1 MEKAQRRRW
10 DREEFLAQL
19 DSGQLLPSLSPLTL
33 RLMKLSS
40 DENCSLADIADLIE
54 KDPSLTI
61 RILRLANSA
70 FFRSRYSTTSVQN
83 AVLRIGISQTRL
95 LSLSL
100 SLKDTFPL
108 GKIGA
113 ADYRHY
119 WRLSLY
125 QGLIARLLS
134 KQEDPEEA
142 FTTAFTL
149 EIGLLVFLHAY
160 LDPAD
165 MSEIPWYP
173 LSSLLEWE
181 DRTYGVNHREI
192 GELLLRHWGFP
203 PKMILCQRSHQFGH
217 IAVVIP
223 PIVKTCAIASQLSA
237 FICQSKTFLPEVLTA
252 MEQVFGLPPG
262 VVADVVTLAL
272 MKVDSVAEMFEVQ
285 IDSEED
291 RLSVMKKAHDA
302 LLALSEELLEGQ
314 SIVQEMPSLAD
325 LQEKQGDSDMRH
337 ALQEIEHEIGNPL
350 AAVGGFT
357 RRLAKTIDPSSGQG
371 KYIRIVLSETAR
383 LEETLNGIRQVLR
396 Q

>member
-10 DREEFLAQL
+10 NREEFLALL

-33 RLMKLSS
+33 ELMKLSS
-40 DENCSLADIADLIE
+40 DENCSLNDIADLIE

-61 RILRLANSA
+61 RILKLANSA
-70 FFRSRYSTTSVQN
+70 FFRSRYPTISVQS

-95 LSLSL
+95 LALSL

-125 QGLIARLLS
+125 QGLIARLLA

-142 FTTAFTL
+142 FTVAFTL

-160 LDPAD
+160 LDPD
-165 MSEIPWYP
+165 DVSEIPWYP

-181 DRTYGVNHREI
+181 DQAYGVNHREI
-192 GELLLRHWGFP
+192 GELLLRQWGFA

-217 IAVVIP
+217 IAAVIP
-223 PIVKTCAIASQLSA
+223 PLVKICAIASQLSA
-237 FICQSKTFLPEVLTA
+237 FICQPKTCLSEVLAA
-252 MEQVFGLPPG
+252 MEQMFGLSPA
-262 VVADVVTLAL
+262 VVADIVTLVL
-272 MKVDSVAEMFEVQ
+272 MKVDSIAEMFDVRV
-285 IDSEED
+285 DHEED
-291 RLSVMKKAHDA
+291 RREVMRKAHDA
-302 LLALSEELLEGQ
+302 LTVLSNGLLEGQ
-314 SIVQEMPSLAD
+314 AIAQEMASVAD
-325 LQEKQGDSDMRH
+325 LQERPGDNDMRH
-337 ALQEIEHEIGNPL
+337 ALQAVEHEVRYPL

-357 RRLAKTIDPSSGQG
+357 RRLAKTIEPASDQG
-371 KYIRIVLSETAR
+371 EYMKIMLSETAR
-383 LEETLNGIRQVLR
+383 LEETLNGIRQVL
-396 Q
+396 QQ